1 MAISWRLVG
10 TARGLKREEKK
21 KGREAVTEGKSERE
35 REGGRERRCEDVRI
49 ICVDVKMICVD
60 VQMRRCADVKMI
72 CRCEDLKM
80 ICVDVKMYRC
90 ENV

>member
-1 MAISWRLVG
+1 MC
-10 TARGLKREEKK
+10 
-21 KGREAVTEGKSERE
+21 
-35 REGGRERRCEDVRI
+35 RCE
-49 ICVDVKMICVD
+49 DVKMICVD
-60 VQMRRCADVKMI
+60 VQMRRCADVKMM